1 MKFKLISKKLFIN
14 IIVTLVLLAS
24 ILLAFSSSF
33 YMQQLSN
40 KSKVNSATVIKPD
53 KNIIR
58 SPKIDEYISNIAP
71 DNLIEEINIKK
82 EVTSIL
88 TSAENRFQ
96 SQIFDFKSG
105 EKLTIN
111 DLIKKDFK
119 EDFANKIN
127 ELLYLK
133 YPTFIA
139 DVISKNDY
147 TNVYFLKD
155 NELVIY
161 YYDYPITPEVKEDL
175 YLTVNY
181 NEIKDYLN
189 ITVDLDSKY
198 SNEDGSIINPNKKL
212 VAITFDDGP
221 GPYTNRL
228 VDILENNKAKSTFF
242 MLGNKLEK
250 NRDTVLNVYNHGHEI
265 GYHSYAHTNFKRQ
278 EIATIQSEFATSNEI
293 LKGITG
299 TTFSLVR
306 PPYGTINA
314 EIKDALDATF
324 ILWNV
329 DTEDWRHKD
338 TEYLLNYVL
347 ENIDPGYIILFHD
360 IHKSSVDA
368 IEKILP
374 YLYVEGYQLVT
385 VSELAKNYDTQLELH
400 KTYRYF
406 VK

>member
-147 TNVYFLKD
+147 TNVYFL
-155 NELVIY
+155 IY
-161 YYDYPITPEVKEDL
+161 I
-175 YLTVNY
+175 
-181 NEIKDYLN
+181 
-189 ITVDLDSKY
+189 
-198 SNEDGSIINPNKKL
+198 
-212 VAITFDDGP
+212 
-221 GPYTNRL
+221 
-228 VDILENNKAKSTFF
+228 
-242 MLGNKLEK
+242 
-250 NRDTVLNVYNHGHEI
+250 
-265 GYHSYAHTNFKRQ
+265 
-278 EIATIQSEFATSNEI
+278 
-293 LKGITG
+293 
-299 TTFSLVR
+299 
-306 PPYGTINA
+306 
-314 EIKDALDATF
+314 
-324 ILWNV
+324 
-329 DTEDWRHKD
+329 
-338 TEYLLNYVL
+338 
-347 ENIDPGYIILFHD
+347 
-360 IHKSSVDA
+360 
-368 IEKILP
+368 
-374 YLYVEGYQLVT
+374 
-385 VSELAKNYDTQLELH
+385 
-400 KTYRYF
+400 
-406 VK
+406 